1 MGDIESIEKRL
12 KTLKNQ
18 AQNFPERT
26 RNVITKI
33 IQEIEILLLDL
44 ILPLDLIIHPIR
56 TEIQQIASL
65 LKELYWQNYSENQF
79 DYLIVTQLILNLY
92 ELVRFC
98 LRDDCG
104 KFGADASSQKDN
116 EIIRLISFIISFI
129 DIDYIHNHGFINPKD
144 KKILR
149 LFYGYLNQLTEQ
161 PGNQNLKQKIKTN
174 LNNRIEL
181 RLPPFD
187 GILVKNSKNNLP
199 GQAKLAI

>member
-1 MGDIESIEKRL
+1 MHHRKEVNLGDIESIEKRL

-44 ILPLDLIIHPIR
+44 IIHPIR

-79 DYLIVTQLILNLY
+79 DCLIPALLILNLY

-104 KFGADASSQKDN
+104 KFDADASSQKDN
-116 EIIRLISFIISFI
+116 EIIRLISSIVSFI
-129 DIDYIHNHGFINPKD
+129 DIDYIHNHGFINLKD
-144 KKILR
+144 KEILR
-149 LFYGYLNQLTEQ
+149 LFYDYLNQLTEQ
-161 PGNQNLKQKIKTN
+161 PGNQDLKQEIKTG

-187 GILVKNSKNNLP
+187 EEF
-199 GQAKLAI
+199 